1 MVRGERE
8 GGKEMGVEDEVI
20 EACRQA
26 VGENYESR
34 PLQEE
39 AIKRVVK
46 WLENGAEKPFI
57 LRLPTGYGK
66 TLIGLAPALYQMREG
81 NWKYFG
87 GLLYVLPMRGLCRQI
102 TDNCREYLGRLLT
115 DKERDF
121 IVKEFHGA
129 APFSGRFSGDVIVAT
144 YDVFVYAYARKLGA
158 KLDYPAGT
166 IATSMVVLDEAQ
178 MLQDEYFYSYTL
190 LQKVLEALT
199 DSGIP
204 VLLMT
209 ATLPRKIK
217 ETLFPDMDVKEFSP
231 SSEELSRERLRGDV
245 KDIHYGEGRAI
256 DVTLLREYIER
267 YREIVGEHP
276 KTIFMVF
283 NTVKRLLEMLERLR
297 REDEI
302 LGRYR
307 IECLHGRQKNAE
319 RGAKAQMLEKICG
332 DPAERDPNAL
342 GEHEGM
348 ILLATQVVEAGVDLS
363 CNLMLTELAPLDS
376 IVQRMGRCARFRG
389 EDGLLVIT
397 EVENAEP
404 YPKRLIDSSRDVIKE
419 ESSTGLRTA
428 LLDYQNAGDLINKA
442 YERWVPEEM
451 EDARLAEEFLHYVSY
466 FERSLGPLNGDL
478 ETAKELRFRL
488 DDYVEIVFPHQS
500 AELKYYVVESVSEYD
515 KWRRDRSRLRVCGEE
530 SSSNIMSIL
539 EQACSLQDDRCIVLV
554 AGKTI
559 LDDMMM
565 DKGEGDKYGYKAI
578 EEWINDNS
586 VSVSLNHRGRGGRDE
601 KKIREAI
608 TWRFNDTSWIFALL
622 EVPREAVK
630 GAGGAIMG
638 GAAAII
644 KPIRADEHPRLPRG
658 LARIYLGRPE
668 FYKKDV
674 GFRGGE

>member
-1 MVRGERE
+1 
-8 GGKEMGVEDEVI
+8 
-20 EACRQA
+20 
-26 VGENYESR
+26 
-34 PLQEE
+34 
-39 AIKRVVK
+39 
-46 WLENGAEKPFI
+46 
-57 LRLPTGYGK
+57 
-66 TLIGLAPALYQMREG
+66 
-81 NWKYFG
+81 
-87 GLLYVLPMRGLCRQI
+87 
-102 TDNCREYLGRLLT
+102 
-115 DKERDF
+115 
-121 IVKEFHGA
+121 
-129 APFSGRFSGDVIVAT
+129 
-144 YDVFVYAYARKLGA
+144 
-158 KLDYPAGT
+158 
-166 IATSMVVLDEAQ
+166 
-178 MLQDEYFYSYTL
+178 
-190 LQKVLEALT
+190 
-199 DSGIP
+199 
-204 VLLMT
+204 MT

-217 ETLFPDMDVKEFSP
+217 ETLFPDMDVEEFSP
-231 SSEELSRERLRGDV
+231 SSEELSRERLKGNVRDV
-245 KDIHYGEGRAI
+245 HYEEGRAI

-283 NTVKRLLEMLERLR
+283 NTVKRFLEMLERLR

-319 RGAKAQMLEKICG
+319 RGAKAQMLKKICG
-332 DPAERDPNAL
+332 DPAKRDPNAL

-376 IVQRMGRCARFRG
+376 LAQRMGRCARFRG

-404 YPKRLIDSSRDVIKE
+404 YPEQLIDSSRDVIKE
-419 ESSTGLRTA
+419 ESSKDLRTA
-428 LLDYQNAGDLINKA
+428 LLDYQNAGELIDKA
-442 YERWVPEEM
+442 YERWMPEEM
-451 EDARLAEEFLHYVSY
+451 EDARLAEESLHYISY

-515 KWRRDRSRLRVCGEE
+515 KWRRDRSRLRVCEGE

-539 EQACSLQDDRCIVLV
+539 ELACSLQDDRCIVLV

-565 DKGEGDKYGYKAI
+565 DKGEGDDGGYKAI
-578 EEWINDNS
+578 EEWVNDNS
-586 VSVSLNHRGRGGRDE
+586 VSVSLNHRGRGRRDE

-608 TWRFNDTSWIFALL
+608 TWRFNDRSWIFALL
-622 EVPREAVK
+622 EVPKETVK
-630 GAGGAIMG
+630 GAGGTSMRR
-638 GAAAII
+638 AAAII
-644 KPIRADEHPRLPRG
+644 KPIRADEHPRPPRG

-674 GFRGGE
+674 GFSEGE

>member
-1 MVRGERE
+1 
-8 GGKEMGVEDEVI
+8 MGVEDEVI

-39 AIKRVVK
+39 AIRRVVK

-81 NWKYFG
+81 SWKYFG

-102 TDNCREYLGRLLT
+102 ADDCREYLGRLLA
-115 DKERDF
+115 DKGRDF

-129 APFSGRFSGDVIVAT
+129 APFSGEFSGDVIVAT
-144 YDVFVYAYARKLGA
+144 YDVFVYAYARKLGVM
-158 KLDYPAGT
+158 LDYPAGT

-217 ETLFPDMDVKEFSP
+217 ETLFPDMDVEEFSP
-231 SSEELSRERLRGDV
+231 SSEELSGEEFRGDV
-245 KDIHYGEGRAI
+245 KDIRYEVDKTI
-256 DVTLLREYIER
+256 DVTLLKEYIER
-267 YREIVGEHP
+267 YREVVGEHP

-283 NTVKRLLEMLERLR
+283 NTVKRLLEMSERLKGKN
-297 REDEI
+297 EI
-302 LGRYR
+302 LRRYR

-319 RGAKAQMLEKICG
+319 RGAKAQMLKKICG
-332 DPAERDPNAL
+332 DPAKRDPNAL
-342 GEHEGM
+342 GEHEGV
-348 ILLATQVVEAGVDLS
+348 ILLATQVVEAGVNLS

-397 EVENAEP
+397 EVENAKP

-419 ESSTGLRTA
+419 ESSKGLRTA
-428 LLDYQNAGDLINKA
+428 LLDYQNAGELINKA
-442 YERWVPEEM
+442 YEKWMPEEM
-451 EDARLAEEFLHYVSY
+451 KDARLAEEFLHYISY

-488 DDYVEIVFPHQS
+488 DDYVEIVFPHPS
-500 AELKYYVVESVSEYD
+500 AELKYYIAESVSEDD
-515 KWRRDRSRLRVCGEE
+515 KWRRDRSRLRVCEGEP
-530 SSSNIMSIL
+530 SSKNIMDIL
-539 EQACSLQDDRCIVLV
+539 ELACSLQDDRCIMLV

-559 LDDMMM
+559 LDNMMM
-565 DKGEGDKYGYKAI
+565 DKGEGDKSGYRAI
-578 EEWINDNS
+578 GEWINDNS

-601 KKIREAI
+601 ERIREAI

-622 EVPREAVK
+622 EVPKRAVK